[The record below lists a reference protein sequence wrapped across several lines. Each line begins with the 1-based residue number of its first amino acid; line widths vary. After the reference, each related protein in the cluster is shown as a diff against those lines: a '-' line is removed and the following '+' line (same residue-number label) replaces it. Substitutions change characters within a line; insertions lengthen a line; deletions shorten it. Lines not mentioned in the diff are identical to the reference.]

1 MKLASIFFKA
11 SAEYIRGLPQ
21 IPYKRA
27 RNIKLASIFF
37 KASAE
42 YIRGFLK
49 YTEKQSKGTR
59 NEVYY

>member
-1 MKLASIFFKA
+1 M
-11 SAEYIRGLPQ
+11 
-21 IPYKRA
+21 
-27 RNIKLASIFF
+27 KLASIFF